1 MILLLDAH
9 VLLWAVA
16 DPGQLHETVRGALES
31 PQNEVV
37 VSAGSIWELEI
48 KRAAGKLRIDVDL
61 LAELEQIGFD
71 VVPIT
76 AVDATKAARLPLL
89 HRDPFDRMLVA
100 QAQRLDAVL
109 VSRDPAV
116 AAYEIEVLRA

>member
-9 VLLWAVA
+9 VLLWAVS
-16 DPGQLHETVRGALES
+16 DPARLPATVRGAIES
-31 PQNEVV
+31 PQNDVV

-48 KRAAGKLRIDVDL
+48 KHAVGKLRIDVEIL
-61 LAELEQIGFD
+61 TELEHVGFD

-76 AVDATKAARLPLL
+76 AVDATVAARLPLL

-109 VSRDPAV
+109 GSRDPAI
-116 AAYEIEVLRA
+116 AACGVEVLRA